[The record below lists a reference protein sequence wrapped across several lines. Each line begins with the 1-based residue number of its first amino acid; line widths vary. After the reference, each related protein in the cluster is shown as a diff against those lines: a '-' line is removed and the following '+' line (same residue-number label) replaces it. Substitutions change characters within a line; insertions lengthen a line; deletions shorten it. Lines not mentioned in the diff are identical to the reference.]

1 MRSETRTSRA
11 TAPPTLMTLA
21 GTAPPTA
28 CLGKVT
34 HIVKTQKERAEEKR
48 REKLADIQEQVDR
61 GELSIRQ
68 MTPKE
73 RKENP
78 PKQREP
84 KRRR

>member
-1 MRSETRTSRA
+1 M
-11 TAPPTLMTLA
+11 
-21 GTAPPTA
+21 
-28 CLGKVT
+28 
-34 HIVKTQKERAEEKR
+34 KTQKERAEEKR

-73 RKENP
+73 RKDNP